1 MKFYSLG
8 CSTVK
13 DFSAGVC
20 DLQDYY
26 NIIDQYQTLGVRQI
40 EYSHPQSMSKE
51 DAAKI
56 ERYSS
61 RRGLTA
67 WSVHGMPWGG
77 EWTGEKF
84 EAQFRHDAEIAKI
97 LHAHVIVFH
106 IVKKNE
112 DGSIRWDVYD
122 LVARIAKENDLE
134 LAIETGT
141 APRGETVLY
150 TELIELVDKINQP
163 HVGINIDTGH
173 SYLRDTKNVEEVIN
187 AVGARLKTLHLHDNY
202 GERDDHQ
209 APGMGYIDWYKV
221 IPALKASPYD
231 GPLMLEMTDVKKH
244 RTVSQLCEMTID
256 REILLAD
263 SLFRHIFFQ

>member
-1 MKFYSLG
+1 MKQYNLG

-26 NIIDQYQTLGVRQI
+26 NILDQYHSLGVRHI
-40 EYSHPQSMSKE
+40 EYSHPQTMSKE

-56 ERYSS
+56 QNYSS
-61 RRGLTA
+61 RLGLQA
-67 WSVHGMPWGG
+67 WSVHGIPCNDPSNVDAFA
-77 EWTGEKF
+77 K
-84 EAQFRHDAEIAKI
+84 QFRHDSEIGKI
-97 LHAHVIVFH
+97 LGAHVIVFH
-106 IVKKNE
+106 MIPKNE
-112 DGSIRWDVYD
+112 DGSHRMEIYQ
-122 LVARIAKENDLE
+122 LAAQIAKDNDLE

-141 APRGETVLY
+141 APLREPVLY
-150 TELIELVDKINQP
+150 TELIELVDAINLP

-173 SYLRDTKNVEEVIN
+173 SYLRDTKNVEEVVR

-202 GERDDHQ
+202 GENDDHQ

-221 IPALKASPYD
+221 IPALKESPYN
-231 GPLMLEMTDVKKH
+231 GPLMLEMTDIKKG
-244 RTVSQLCEMTID
+244 RTVPQLRVMTID

-263 SLFRHIFFQ
+263 ALFRYIFSL